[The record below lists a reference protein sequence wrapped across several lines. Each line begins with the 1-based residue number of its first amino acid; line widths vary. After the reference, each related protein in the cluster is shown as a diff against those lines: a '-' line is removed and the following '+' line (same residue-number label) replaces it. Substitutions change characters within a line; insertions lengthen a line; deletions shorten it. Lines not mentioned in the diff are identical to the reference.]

1 MITGTLKS
9 KIDQIWTEFWAG
21 GITNPLTVIEQISY
35 LMFARM
41 LDINEMKNEKRA
53 TRLKKEL
60 GDDRI
65 FKKNQQHL
73 RWHNFKELPA
83 NEMFD
88 VVKDEVFPFFQKE
101 NREAVSC
108 RQLLEKCSIYDP
120 KTKLAYNCNCKNR

>member
-73 RWHNFKELPA
+73 RWHNFKDYQPMRCL
-83 NEMFD
+83 M
-88 VVKDEVFPFFQKE
+88 
-101 NREAVSC
+101 
-108 RQLLEKCSIYDP
+108 L
-120 KTKLAYNCNCKNR
+120 